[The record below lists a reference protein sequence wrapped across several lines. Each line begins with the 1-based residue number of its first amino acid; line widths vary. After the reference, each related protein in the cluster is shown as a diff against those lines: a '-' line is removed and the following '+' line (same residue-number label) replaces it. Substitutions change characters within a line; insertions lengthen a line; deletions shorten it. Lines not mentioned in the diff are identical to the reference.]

1 MREKNRKE
9 KDVNM
14 QSKKDNLYKEKELKK
29 EAMWYKKERN
39 THNWLNSEEKYKKI
53 SAVDSG

>member
-1 MREKNRKE
+1 
-9 KDVNM
+9 M

>member
-29 EAMWYKKERN
+29 EAM
-39 THNWLNSEEKYKKI
+39 
-53 SAVDSG
+53 